1 LILVI
6 IYHKYHDVEITRS

>member
-6 IYHKYHDVEITRS
+6 IYHKYHNVEKTRS

>member
-1 LILVI
+1 VI